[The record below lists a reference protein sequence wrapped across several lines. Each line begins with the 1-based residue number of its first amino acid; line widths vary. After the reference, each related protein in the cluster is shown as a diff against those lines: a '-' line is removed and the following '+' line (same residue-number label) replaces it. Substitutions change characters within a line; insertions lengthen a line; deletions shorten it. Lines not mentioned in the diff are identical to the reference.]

1 MMWRVSQGRTTAGHW
16 MRDGRQLTW
25 RVAQEE
31 DERRVPPNEE
41 YAVVE
46 GHDDRR
52 TSRKLS
58 TQYVGG
64 CHTTTVTGRWS
75 HDRDDVHGTGDEHEA
90 RTTATESDT
99 TWYYR
104 MLTTRKHRP
113 LHSVQSHC
121 EALTLRTPRRERDT

>member
-1 MMWRVSQGRTTAGHW
+1 

-52 TSRKLS
+52 TSRKLHDI
-58 TQYVGG
+58 VD
-64 CHTTTVTGRWS
+64 TVCGRVS
-75 HDRDDVHGTGDEHEA
+75 HDDGH
-90 RTTATESDT
+90 RTVV
-99 TWYYR
+99 
-104 MLTTRKHRP
+104 TR
-113 LHSVQSHC
+113 S
-121 EALTLRTPRRERDT
+121 